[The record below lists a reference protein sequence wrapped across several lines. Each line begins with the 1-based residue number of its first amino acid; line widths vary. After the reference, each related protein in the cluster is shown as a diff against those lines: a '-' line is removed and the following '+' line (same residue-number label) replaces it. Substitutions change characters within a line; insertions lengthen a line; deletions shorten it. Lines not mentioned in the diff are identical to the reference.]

1 MTDERRL
8 ADDGPDSGEDSRRQL
23 WFRAGVAGGLIA
35 LLLGA
40 LAVFDHLSKPRGSE
54 EVALPTKP
62 IAPAQVASD
71 AGRDAP
77 PEVIRAGS
85 EGPQAGAAEEQ
96 PAEATVPPM
105 LPRDSEGAEAPVDRL
120 ESPRVPTARP
130 HQAAPSAH
138 GREVE
143 HRAPA
148 RGDETPR
155 SAAVPVPAAPP
166 VTPPAQA
173 PRVPAA
179 AAPALVQQTSPAPQ
193 RDLPPAG
200 TVVAP
205 RPAGSA
211 PTASPAPA
219 VAASA
224 AAQPQS
230 GAAPAPVAGMPAR
243 TGAAAPVAAQ
253 AAAAPAEAP
262 ARGYVLQFGFFSSVA
277 RAEELKA
284 RMAQAGI
291 PAQVETRLVV
301 GPFADRREALAA
313 QSRLR
318 EKGIDTGVLLPLG
331 R

>member
-8 ADDGPDSGEDSRRQL
+8 ADDGPDSGDDSRRQL
-23 WFRAGVAGGLIA
+23 WFRAGIAGGLIA

-71 AGRDAP
+71 VGRDAP

-85 EGPQAGAAEEQ
+85 EGAPAETAEEQ

-105 LPRDSEGAEAPVDRL
+105 LPRDSVDAEAPVDRL

-130 HQAAPSAH
+130 HQAPSGH

-143 HRAPA
+143 HRAA
-148 RGDETPR
+148 SRGDETPR
-155 SAAVPVPAAPP
+155 SAAVPAVVPP
-166 VTPPAQA
+166 VTPPAQP

-179 AAPALVQQTSPAPQ
+179 APTLVHQPGPTPQ
-193 RDLPPAG
+193 RDLPATG
-200 TVVAP
+200 AAVAP
-205 RPAGSA
+205 RPAGPA
-211 PTASPAPA
+211 PATVPAPA

-224 AAQPQS
+224 TAAQPQS
-230 GAAPAPVAGMPAR
+230 GAVQAPAAGMPAR
-243 TGAAAPVAAQ
+243 PAAAAPVAAQ